1 MFLSNI
7 LKRIRE
13 KGQRKT
19 ILKELINSLRIDE
32 TQRYLYLE
40 SLELLDDEGMTAF
53 YHRLV
58 AFVDETEGRQILAE
72 WEKRSGFVKN
82 IHTAEEEERSK
93 EVDNAN
99 FLFDN
104 V

>member
-19 ILKELINSLRIDE
+19 VLKELINSLRIDE

-58 AFVDETEGRQILAE
+58 AFVDETEGRQIIAE
-72 WEKRSGFVKN
+72 GEKRTGFVRDLRS
-82 IHTAEEEERSK
+82 AEAEERSK
-93 EVDNAN
+93 EADNAN

>member
-1 MFLSNI
+1 MICELRKPEESRILGERPLPNRMFLSNI

-13 KGQRKT
+13 KSQRKS

-58 AFVDETEGRQILAE
+58 AFVDETEGRQILVE
-72 WEKRSGFVKN
+72 
-82 IHTAEEEERSK
+82 
-93 EVDNAN
+93 
-99 FLFDN
+99 
-104 V
+104 

>member
-72 WEKRSGFVKN
+72 
-82 IHTAEEEERSK
+82 
-93 EVDNAN
+93 
-99 FLFDN
+99 
-104 V
+104 

>member
-58 AFVDETEGRQILAE
+58 AFVDETEGRQVLAE
-72 WEKRSGFVKN
+72 
-82 IHTAEEEERSK
+82 
-93 EVDNAN
+93 
-99 FLFDN
+99 
-104 V
+104 

>member
-1 MFLSNI
+1 MNCEIRMNPIYLRKGTLPNSMFLSNI

-72 WEKRSGFVKN
+72 
-82 IHTAEEEERSK
+82 
-93 EVDNAN
+93 
-99 FLFDN
+99 
-104 V
+104 

>member
-58 AFVDETEGRQILAE
+58 AFVDETEGRQILA
-72 WEKRSGFVKN
+72 
-82 IHTAEEEERSK
+82 
-93 EVDNAN
+93 D
-99 FLFDN
+99 
-104 V
+104 

>member
-13 KGQRKT
+13 KSQRKS

-40 SLELLDDEGMTAF
+40 SLELLDDEGMAAF

-58 AFVDETEGRQILAE
+58 AFVDESEGRQILVE
-72 WEKRSGFVKN
+72 GEKRS
-82 IHTAEEEERSK
+82 
-93 EVDNAN
+93 
-99 FLFDN
+99 
-104 V
+104 

>member
-19 ILKELINSLRIDE
+19 VLKELINSLRIDE

-58 AFVDETEGRQILAE
+58 AFVDETEGMQIIAE
-72 WEKRSGFVKN
+72 GEKRTGFVRDLRS
-82 IHTAEEEERSK
+82 AEAEERSK
-93 EVDNAN
+93 EADNAN

>member
-19 ILKELINSLRIDE
+19 ILKELICSLRIDE

-58 AFVDETEGRQILAE
+58 AFVDETEGRQVLAE
-72 WEKRSGFVKN
+72 
-82 IHTAEEEERSK
+82 
-93 EVDNAN
+93 
-99 FLFDN
+99 
-104 V
+104 

>member
-1 MFLSNI
+1 MFLSNL

-13 KGQRKT
+13 KSQRKT
-19 ILKELINSLRIDE
+19 ILKELIESLRIDE
-32 TQRYLYLE
+32 TQRFLYLE
-40 SLELLDDEGMTAF
+40 SLELLDENGMTAF
-53 YHRLV
+53 YNRLV
-58 AFVDETEGRQILAE
+58 AFVDETEGFEILADGQR
-72 WEKRSGFVKN
+72 RSGFVRELRSN
-82 IHTAEEEERSK
+82 EEMERSK